1 MYVTGA
7 DPLALSPLLSR
18 YLTAMMRLFR
28 ATRAQHRLSARRAAR
43 GGRLAPYLLA
53 CALAAMLG
61 SQARPARAMQL
72 TPQQKQEM
80 KVHYERA
87 TRAYDLQKYGEA
99 IDEYQK
105 AYEIGGDPPM
115 LYNIAQ
121 SYRLNDQP
129 NEAIRYY
136 RRYLQR
142 APEARNREYVERKI
156 ADLEKLIEER
166 RKAAAAATPPPITT
180 PPTPPVT
187 PPTPP
192 PPPPPTVTPTPTPAP
207 PPAPPQPSHAGAVV
221 GWSMVGAGVIA
232 DALAVVE
239 GYRAKQAG
247 DQLTK
252 DSQTGKVFD
261 PSVESSGKTANVAA
275 IVLGIG
281 GTAVAITGAIIL
293 ITSGSSGR
301 TEAEPAKTAHV
312 SFSPWVGPGLV
323 GGGARLCF

>member
-1 MYVTGA
+1 MVGA
-7 DPLALSPLLSR
+7 
-18 YLTAMMRLFR
+18 
-28 ATRAQHRLSARRAAR
+28 
-43 GGRLAPYLLA
+43 
-53 CALAAMLG
+53 
-61 SQARPARAMQL
+61 QARPARAMQL

-80 KVHYERA
+80 KLHYERA

-180 PPTPPVT
+180 TPPPPVT
-187 PPTPP
+187 PP
-192 PPPPPTVTPTPTPAP
+192 PAP
-207 PPAPPQPSHAGAVV
+207 PPPVTTTPPPAQPPAPPPPAPPSHAGAVV

-252 DSQTGKVFD
+252 DSQNGKTFD
-261 PSVESSGKTANVAA
+261 PSVESSGKTANVAS

-301 TEAEPAKTAHV
+301 VEAEPAKTAHLH
-312 SFSPWVGPGLV
+312 FSPWVAPGLV
-323 GGGARLCF
+323 GGGARFSF